1 MLRFAHPEYLFLFFP
16 VIALI
21 GLFIHTLYLRKKNI
35 KLWGNPK
42 LLASLM
48 PNVSYVRPHVKFYL
62 QLLALLLIVI
72 VLAQPQ
78 FGTKKEEVKK
88 KGIEV
93 MVALDV
99 SNSMMA
105 QDLQPNRLEKAK
117 QILSKLI
124 DNMTD
129 DRIGLVVFAGDAYIQ
144 LPITTD
150 YVSAK
155 MFLSSINPQMVP
167 RQGTAIGSAIDLSIK
182 SFGKKTNAGKA
193 IIVITD
199 GENHEDDAQAAAK
212 LAADNDIQV
221 NVIGMGRPD
230 GAPIPIDGTM
240 SFKKD
245 KDGNVVVSKLDE
257 QLCNSIAQAGG
268 GVYVR
273 SDNSNTALK
282 TVNKQLDRLA
292 KTDIDE
298 KVFSDYNEQFQ
309 SFAILALLLM
319 IVEFLIF
326 SRKNKWLSRINIFE
340 VKDKS

>member
-1 MLRFAHPEYLFLFFP
+1 MLRFAHPGYLFLFIP

-150 YVSAK
+150 YASAK

>member
-1 MLRFAHPEYLFLFFP
+1 MLRFAHPGYLFLFIP

-48 PNVSYVRPHVKFYL
+48 PNVSYIRPHVKFYL
-62 QLLALLLIVI
+62 QLLALFLIVI

-150 YVSAK
+150 YASAK

-167 RQGTAIGSAIDLSIK
+167 RQGTAIGSAIDLAIK
-182 SFGKKTNAGKA
+182 SFGKKTNAGRA

-221 NVIGMGRPD
+221 NVIGMGKPD
-230 GAPIPIDGTM
+230 GAPIPINGTM

-298 KVFSDYNEQFQ
+298 KVFSNYNEQFQ

-319 IVEFLIF
+319 IVEFMIF

>member
-150 YVSAK
+150 YASAK

>member
-1 MLRFAHPEYLFLFFP
+1 MLRFAHPGYLFLFIP

-48 PNVSYVRPHVKFYL
+48 PNVSYIRPHVKFYL
-62 QLLALLLIVI
+62 QLLALFLIVI

-150 YVSAK
+150 YASAK

-167 RQGTAIGSAIDLSIK
+167 RQGTAIGSAIDLAIK
-182 SFGKKTNAGKA
+182 SFGKKTNAGRA

-221 NVIGMGRPD
+221 NVIGMGKPD
-230 GAPIPIDGTM
+230 GAPIPINGTM

-298 KVFSDYNEQFQ
+298 KVFSNYNEQFQ
-309 SFAILALLLM
+309 SFAILALLFM
-319 IVEFLIF
+319 IVEFMIF

>member
-150 YVSAK
+150 YASAK
-155 MFLSSINPQMVP
+155 MFLSSINSQMVP

-212 LAADNDIQV
+212 T
-221 NVIGMGRPD
+221 G
-230 GAPIPIDGTM
+230 
-240 SFKKD
+240 
-245 KDGNVVVSKLDE
+245 
-257 QLCNSIAQAGG
+257 
-268 GVYVR
+268 
-273 SDNSNTALK
+273 
-282 TVNKQLDRLA
+282 
-292 KTDIDE
+292 
-298 KVFSDYNEQFQ
+298 
-309 SFAILALLLM
+309 
-319 IVEFLIF
+319 
-326 SRKNKWLSRINIFE
+326 SRQ
-340 VKDKS
+340 